1 MDKIAVIDFGGQ
13 YTHLIANRI
22 RRLGVYSEIIKP
34 DADTDSF
41 LKYRGIILSGGPHS
55 VLDPD
60 GPSIKPDIFSLDVPL
75 LGLCYGH
82 QLIAKLLGG
91 KVSHGEKREYGIAEL
106 TVKTNVSI
114 FKGLSEREQ
123 IWMSHGDA
131 VDKPPEGFVSIG
143 STPDCLFAAMGDM
156 KRNIFGLQF
165 HPEVADT
172 PKGMSILS
180 NFIDICG
187 CERNWNSNAFLMEIT
202 EKIKRECSNKKVF
215 LLVSGG
221 VDSTV
226 TFTLLNKSLGA
237 ERVLGL
243 HIDNGL
249 MRHEESENIIAYLKN
264 HGFNNL
270 HIYNAVDDFLNALK
284 GVSHPED
291 KRTIIGNK
299 FLEVQEKAQQG
310 LGLTVDEWILA
321 QGTIYPDTIESAGTE
336 YADKIKTHH
345 NRVAIVLELI
355 KKGLILEPLAQL
367 YKDEVRQ
374 LGEILGIPHDLLW
387 RHPFPGPGLGVRV
400 LCSDGKEEPSSV
412 AASKEVSVLAEKSGY
427 KSYILPIK
435 SVGVQGDSRTYTHP
449 ALLIGKRDWPLLET
463 ISTSVTNT
471 VRQVNRV
478 VYAISVH
485 EDPEYS
491 LIEAYLTKERLDKIR
506 AIDHVVNFTLHE
518 TGEYEPVWQMPV
530 VLLPLVNKDGDEC
543 VVLRPIASQEAMT
556 ARFYPL
562 KDETLQKIVEGTRD
576 IKGVGDVFYDITNK
590 PPGTIEWE

>member
-60 GPSIKPDIFSLDVPL
+60 GPSIKPGILSLDIPI

-91 KVSHGEKREYGIAEL
+91 KVSRGEKREYGIAEL

-114 FKGLSEREQ
+114 FAGLSEREQ

-156 KRNIFGLQF
+156 ERNIFGLQF

-202 EKIKRECSNKKVF
+202 EKIKRECTNKKVF

-249 MRHEESENIIAYLKN
+249 MRHEESENIFPVSY
-264 HGFNNL
+264 
-270 HIYNAVDDFLNALK
+270 FL
-284 GVSHPED
+284 V
-291 KRTIIGNK
+291 
-299 FLEVQEKAQQG
+299 
-310 LGLTVDEWILA
+310 
-321 QGTIYPDTIESAGTE
+321 
-336 YADKIKTHH
+336 
-345 NRVAIVLELI
+345 
-355 KKGLILEPLAQL
+355 
-367 YKDEVRQ
+367 
-374 LGEILGIPHDLLW
+374 
-387 RHPFPGPGLGVRV
+387 
-400 LCSDGKEEPSSV
+400 
-412 AASKEVSVLAEKSGY
+412 
-427 KSYILPIK
+427 
-435 SVGVQGDSRTYTHP
+435 
-449 ALLIGKRDWPLLET
+449 
-463 ISTSVTNT
+463 
-471 VRQVNRV
+471 
-478 VYAISVH
+478 
-485 EDPEYS
+485 
-491 LIEAYLTKERLDKIR
+491 
-506 AIDHVVNFTLHE
+506 
-518 TGEYEPVWQMPV
+518 
-530 VLLPLVNKDGDEC
+530 
-543 VVLRPIASQEAMT
+543 
-556 ARFYPL
+556 
-562 KDETLQKIVEGTRD
+562 
-576 IKGVGDVFYDITNK
+576 
-590 PPGTIEWE
+590 

>member
-60 GPSIKPDIFSLDVPL
+60 GPSIKPDIFSLDVPI

-180 NFIDICG
+180 NFIGICG